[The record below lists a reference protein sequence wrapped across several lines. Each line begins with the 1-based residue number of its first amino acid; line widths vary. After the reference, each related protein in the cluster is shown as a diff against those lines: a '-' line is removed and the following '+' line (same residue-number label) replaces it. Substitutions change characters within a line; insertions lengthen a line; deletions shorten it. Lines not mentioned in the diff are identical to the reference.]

1 MIFLLNNFN
10 YVRFLLNYGKLPKEE
25 AIIEVVAKIMHPVM
39 KIQESIR
46 YSGTKVV
53 VLHSQYFFFF
63 FGKLPK
69 EEAIVP
75 CQRAINSLILVAC
88 GGV

>member
-1 MIFLLNNFN
+1 
-10 YVRFLLNYGKLPKEE
+10 
-25 AIIEVVAKIMHPVM
+25 MHPVM

-63 FGKLPK
+63 GKLPK
-69 EEAIVP
+69 EEAIIEVV
-75 CQRAINSLILVAC
+75 IVIGVAC

>member
-46 YSGTKVV
+46 YSGTR
-53 VLHSQYFFFF
+53 Y
-63 FGKLPK
+63 
-69 EEAIVP
+69 I
-75 CQRAINSLILVAC
+75 R
-88 GGV
+88 

>member
-1 MIFLLNNFN
+1 
-10 YVRFLLNYGKLPKEE
+10 
-25 AIIEVVAKIMHPVM
+25 M

-53 VLHSQYFFFF
+53 VLKGEWSIFFF

-69 EEAIVP
+69 EEAIIEVV
-75 CQRAINSLILVAC
+75 IVIGVAC

>member
-53 VLHSQYFFFF
+53 VLHSQYFLFFW
-63 FGKLPK
+63 K
-69 EEAIVP
+69 AS
-75 CQRAINSLILVAC
+75 QR
-88 GGV
+88 GGYSTLSEGYQLAHLGGLF